1 MPRWILLTA
10 AIILIAGCAIA
21 MLLLLGFNL
30 GPLGLAIGLTAAILP
45 VPVLVACFLWL
56 DRFDPAPKHYLV
68 LTFLWGAFVATLTAY
83 GVNTFSA
90 GFLPDALVGV
100 LVAPFIE
107 ELMKAIFPLAIL
119 WFRRSRIH
127 GFTDAIVY
135 CGLSGVGFAMV
146 ENILYLGGH
155 AFVAGYEQYGPASGA
170 AQVFALFIAR
180 IFMSGFAHP
189 LFTAMTGLGIGLAA
203 RSSQLWVRILA
214 PIPGLILAMML
225 HGSWNLMA
233 TLSAEYGPYVFLY
246 GYVAVMVPVF
256 LTMAG
261 IALWAR
267 AKEGRLVATVLPAYV
282 RAGWLT
288 PPEVASLATQGS
300 RHAARTWARR
310 VAGDAG
316 RRAMKDFQAAATRL
330 AMVRESLDRGLD
342 AYSTLDE
349 QKMLDRMMRARN
361 VFAERDPQTP
371 RAIWD
376 GQAYHMVFPDGRTR
390 LVPAPPE
397 PVVPLPIALSP
408 VAYHY

>member
-1 MPRWILLTA
+1 VPRWLLLTGA
-10 AIILIAGCAIA
+10 LLIIVICAVV
-21 MLLLLGFNL
+21 MLLLLGFNI
-30 GPLGLAIGLTAAILP
+30 GPLGLAIGLTAAIVP

-56 DRFDPAPKHYLV
+56 NRFDPAPKHYLV
-68 LTFLWGAFVATLTAY
+68 LTFLWGAFVATLAAY

-90 GFLPDALVGV
+90 SFLPDALVGV

-107 ELMKAIFPLAIL
+107 ELMKALFPLAIL

-189 LFTAMTGLGIGLAA
+189 LFTAMTGLGIGFAA
-203 RSSQLWVRILA
+203 RSSQVWVRVLA

-225 HGSWNLMA
+225 HGAWNLMA
-233 TLSAEYGPYVFLY
+233 TLSADHGPYVFLY

-256 LTMAG
+256 LTVAG

-267 AKEGRLVATVLPAYV
+267 AREGHLATTMLPIYA
-282 RAGWLT
+282 RAGWLS

-310 VAGDAG
+310 VAGEAG

-330 AMVRESLDRGLD
+330 AQIRESFDRGLGT
-342 AYSTLDE
+342 YSLLDE
-349 QKMLDRMMRARN
+349 QKMLDRMTRARA

-371 RAIWD
+371 RAFWD
-376 GQAYHMVFPDGRTR
+376 GQVYHMVFPDGRTR
-390 LVPAPPE
+390 QVPPPPE
-397 PVVPLPIALSP
+397 PVVPLPITLSP
-408 VAYHY
+408 VAQHY